1 VIYNNIGELIGNTP
15 LVKLNKLVNED
26 MANVYVKLEYFNPGG
41 SVKDRIALNMIEEME
56 KRDELKSGYT
66 IVEPTSGNTGIG
78 IAMVGAYKGYKVI
91 LVMPETMSVERRK
104 ILKAYGAEIMLT
116 DGSKGMKGAIDK
128 ANELVNKNNDYVI
141 LSQFE
146 NVDNPDTHRK
156 TTALEIIKD
165 LDSNIEAFVS
175 GVGTGGTITGIGEVL
190 KENISTVKVYAIEPK
205 DSAILSGG
213 SPGPHKIQ
221 GIGAGFVPTV
231 LNKEIIDEVITVS
244 TEESY
249 NMSRELAKKEGIF
262 VGISCGAAVFGA
274 IEVAKKLGKEKNIV
288 VIAPDTGERY
298 LSVEN
303 LY

>member
-1 VIYNNIGELIGNTP
+1 MIYNNIGELIGNTP

-56 KRDELKSGYT
+56 KKDELKSGYT

-78 IAMVGAYKGYKVI
+78 IAMVGAYKGYNVI

-128 ANELVNKNNDYVI
+128 ANELVNKNDDYVI

-146 NVDNPDTHRK
+146 NDNNPDMHRK
-156 TTALEIIKD
+156 TTAIEIIKD
-165 LDSNIEAFVS
+165 LDSNIDAFVS

-190 KENISTVKVYAIEPK
+190 KENISNVKVYAIEPK

-213 SPGPHKIQ
+213 NPGPHKIQ

-231 LNKEIIDEVITVS
+231 LNTDIIDEVITVS
-244 TEESY
+244 NEESY

-274 IEVAKKLGKEKNIV
+274 IEVAKKLGKEKNVV

-298 LSVEN
+298 LSVED

>member
-1 VIYNNIGELIGNTP
+1 MIYNNIGELIGNTP

-56 KRDELKSGYT
+56 KKDKLKSGYT

-78 IAMVGAYKGYKVI
+78 IAMVGAYKGYKVV

-104 ILKAYGAEIMLT
+104 ILKAYGAEIVLT
-116 DGSKGMKGAIDK
+116 DGSKGKKGAIDK
-128 ANELVNKNNDYVI
+128 ANELVNGNDDYVI

-146 NVDNPDTHRK
+146 NMDNPDMHRK
-156 TTALEIIKD
+156 TTAIEIIKD
-165 LDSNIEAFVS
+165 LDSNIDAFVS

-190 KENISTVKVYAIEPK
+190 KENIGKVKVYAIEPK

-231 LNKEIIDEVITVS
+231 LNTDIIDEVITVS

-262 VGISCGAAVFGA
+262 VGISCGAAVHGA
-274 IEVAKKLGKEKNIV
+274 IEVAKKLGKGENVV